1 VRLRPRWNEQR
12 RKGFGV
18 GIFGA
23 EDDIMAEKN
32 LQALFLHN
40 LKDIY
45 FAEQQILK
53 ALPTIAESAE
63 SEELRN
69 AFETHA
75 GETQEQ
81 IRRIERIFE
90 IIGQKPQ
97 AVSCEGILGIIK
109 EGQALLQ
116 EFAEGEAFEAA
127 LIASAQ
133 AMEHY
138 EIARYGTL
146 SAWARQLDLTEVAD
160 LIEDSLEEEADTDE
174 LLSELAESAINPEAV

>member
-1 VRLRPRWNEQR
+1 
-12 RKGFGV
+12 
-18 GIFGA
+18 
-23 EDDIMAEKN
+23 MTEKN
-32 LQALFLHN
+32 LEALFLHS
-40 LKDIY
+40 LKDIF

-53 ALPTIAESAE
+53 ALPTMAEAAE

-69 AFETHA
+69 AFEAHA
-75 GETQEQ
+75 SETQEQ

-97 AVSCEGILGIIK
+97 AVPCEGILGIIK
-109 EGQALLQ
+109 EGQTLLQ
-116 EFAEGEAFEAA
+116 EFTGGDAFEAA

-133 AMEHY
+133 AIEHY